1 MPIVQLTTQEQ
12 VDQNIANLE
21 SRLNQTTPAADKAYN
36 RVIATM
42 EAQGQTA
49 LAKYAADR
57 ILAVLAQTAKG
68 ADLDLL
74 GGEYDTLRHQATAAV
89 LSVTLTGTNATVIPV
104 GTIMV
109 GLPNSALYTVTTGGT
124 IALGTVTLA
133 LTAQAAGSSGN
144 LNNADTLTLQSA
156 IAGASGI
163 PTVAST
169 TTTGADVETDDAYRP
184 RVLDAQRAQATGIE
198 RRKLPPV
205 GARGIGCRSRIPL
218 LRGADGRDAFGAS
231 HAHRVRRMRHEH
243 PGGRHRPRGPHHA
256 GTYGDHHRPEH
267 GPCPSGPRTHRW
279 HALRPGDH
287 AHGDLRAD
295 HGPQRSLGPDC
306 GLPDGNRGGAHH
318 VPFAVTPFVTGVDPT
333 FGRNDSITNL
343 SISKV
348 VQAVLIAYGAA
359 ASNIGFGLT
368 AITFSS
374 TYTVGQGEKTK
385 LGAVSYV

>member
-184 RVLDAQRAQATGIE
+184 RVLDAQRAQATGSNAASYRLWAQGVSGVVRAYPYSGAPTGVNPSE
-198 RRKLPPV
+198 PPMRTV
-205 GARGIGCRSRIPL
+205 YVECDTSIQ
-218 LRGADGRDAFGAS
+218 ADGIA
-231 HAHRVRRMRHEH
+231 
-243 PGGRHRPRGPHHA
+243 PGGLITQVRTAITTDPNTGLARQDLGLTD
-256 GTYGDHHRPEH
+256 GTLYVQAITRTAIYVQITGLNV
-267 GPCPSGPRTHRW
+267 PSGQIAACQTAIAA
-279 HALRPGDH
+279 ALTTY
-287 AHGDLRAD
+287 L
-295 HGPQRSLGPDC
+295 L
-306 GLPDGNRGGAHH
+306 
-318 VPFAVTPFVTGVDPT
+318 AVTPFVTGVDPT